1 MYIHFSYIVFGDC
14 CLDTGF
20 FMFYKCRQEVKGLNA
35 CMEKW
40 FINEDFIKECRNQY
54 LEERRQ
60 YRLTGFKKNS
70 DGVRMKS

>member
-1 MYIHFSYIVFGDC
+1 M
-14 CLDTGF
+14 DTGF
-20 FMFYKCRQEVKGLNA
+20 FMFYKCRQEVKRLNA

-60 YRLTGFKKNS
+60 YRLTGLKKNP